1 MRIRFA
7 EQHFDAAPIGP
18 VDHEHTTDRRARCS
32 GEHRGIGN
40 DGDPHLFRSRRF
52 PGVIRHLSRGSP
64 DEYGPYVAALMK
76 TLTNAEVKNIALSRN
91 LRSR

>member
-32 GEHRGIGN
+32 GSIGGLAMMATPTSSGV
-40 DGDPHLFRSRRF
+40 DGSQESSATLA
-52 PGVIRHLSRGSP
+52 
-64 DEYGPYVAALMK
+64 EGPQMSTAR
-76 TLTNAEVKNIALSRN
+76 T
-91 LRSR
+91 